1 MSSSAPIF
9 GIEQLSLFEEQRN
22 DASHA
27 QKFRDPAFMKNR
39 DLPLHR
45 WVPWIAGYS
54 APFVRDIFAAYLP
67 GKPEATVLDPF
78 AGVGTTLVEA
88 RLAGHEA
95 IGFELNPYPA
105 LATRLKLD
113 AHQLDL
119 SKLTAA
125 MTAYQ
130 QDAAQWANRPVPQDL
145 FPPGFRSRIPFF
157 SPSIEAQVLHTL
169 AFIDNLSDELVSTCF
184 RVAFG
189 ATMVSFSNYTYEP
202 SLGSRPGAGK
212 DLIEEADVPGIIQA
226 KLKDMLQDI
235 VLLQQ
240 HLAKQPVRPH
250 TLVEDSFFTYQQHL
264 APQSVDLVVT
274 SPPYLNNYHYVRNTR
289 PHLHWLRF
297 ISAAKEQKFLET
309 GNFGQYW
316 QNVRDKEDVP
326 LHFEHAALAQTLDE
340 LRTIK
345 PEKGVY
351 GGRGWANYAATYFND
366 SHQLLVGLAWL
377 LKPGGTAAIVVGN
390 SILQGINLAVQQ
402 LLGELGESLG
412 LKLVGIHCLRDK
424 RVGSSITR
432 SGLRNHQNNRAK
444 LAEYVVILQKP

>member
-1 MSSSAPIF
+1 
-9 GIEQLSLFEEQRN
+9 
-22 DASHA
+22 
-27 QKFRDPAFMKNR
+27 MKNR

-54 APFVRDIFAAYLP
+54 APFVRDIFAAFL
-67 GKPEATVLDPF
+67 GDRTQATVLDPF

-88 RLAGHEA
+88 RLAGHLA
-95 IGFELNPYPA
+95 LGFEINPYPA
-105 LATRLKLD
+105 LATRLKLI
-113 AHQLDL
+113 AHQIDL
-119 SKLTAA
+119 TSLTEAVA
-125 MTAYQ
+125 TYQ
-130 QDAAQWANRPVPQDL
+130 ADASQWEGRSVPQEL

-157 SPSIEAQVLHTL
+157 SPVVEAQVLHTL
-169 AFIDNLSDELVSTCF
+169 AFIDGMEDELLSSCF

-212 DLIEEADVPGIIQA
+212 ELIEEADVPSIISD
-226 KLKDMLQDI
+226 KLQDMQQDI
-235 VLLQQ
+235 ALLQQ
-240 HLAKQPVRPH
+240 HLGGQPVLPH
-250 TLVEDSFFTYQQHL
+250 TLVEDSFFSYREHL
-264 APQSVDLVVT
+264 EPNSVDLVVT

-316 QNVRDKEDVP
+316 QNVRDKEDVA
-326 LHFEHAALAQTLDE
+326 LTFEHAGLAQTLTA
-340 LRTIK
+340 LREIK
-345 PEKGVY
+345 PEKGAY

-366 SHQLLVGLAWL
+366 SHRLLAGLAWL
-377 LKPGGTAAIVVGN
+377 LQSGGTAAIVVGN
-390 SILQGINLAVQQ
+390 SILQGINLEVQE
-402 LLGELGESLG
+402 LLGDLGKSLG
-412 LKLVGIHCLRDK
+412 LTLAGIHCLRDK

-432 SGLRNHQNNRAK
+432 SGLRNHQNNRAQ